1 MRLQIKCKHYKG
13 IGETLL
19 LQVNME
25 DLFDMLDRLKP
36 NVLSSYLCLRMKPA
50 EKEGLPLVDILE
62 EEGTMYT
69 SSVQEVPS
77 TSSGTGEEKGGAL

>member
-25 DLFDMLDRLKP
+25 DLFGMLDEVKP
-36 NVLSSYLCLRMKPA
+36 SVLAQYICQRMKPA
-50 EKEGLPLVDILE
+50 EKMGISLVDVLSE
-62 EEGTMYT
+62 DDAEGG
-69 SSVQEVPS
+69 V
-77 TSSGTGEEKGGAL
+77 L

>member
-25 DLFDMLDRLKP
+25 DLFGMLDRLKP
-36 NVLSSYLCLRMKPA
+36 SVLSSYLCLRMKPA
-50 EKEGLPLVDILE
+50 EKGLPLVDILE
-62 EEGTMYT
+62 EPVAEPAEAT
-69 SSVQEVPS
+69 
-77 TSSGTGEEKGGAL
+77 EKGGAL

>member
-25 DLFDMLDRLKP
+25 DLFAMLDRIKP
-36 NVLSSYLCLRMKPA
+36 SVISSYLCGRMKPA
-50 EKEGLPLVDILE
+50 EKMGISLVDVLA

-69 SSVQEVPS
+69 SSVQE
-77 TSSGTGEEKGGAL
+77 KGGAL

>member
-25 DLFDMLDRLKP
+25 DLFGMLDRIKP
-36 NVLSSYLCLRMKPA
+36 SVLSSYLSGRMKPA
-50 EKEGLPLVDILE
+50 EEKTVPLVDVLAEE
-62 EEGTMYT
+62 EEG
-69 SSVQEVPS
+69 
-77 TSSGTGEEKGGAL
+77 GEL